1 MINRPIEDNM
11 INKGD
16 WEYGLRKSMR
26 PHSQF
31 HPSAYRLALLGIPR
45 LYPLGSLLIAVQ
57 S

>member
-1 MINRPIEDNM
+1 MINRPIEDSM